1 MTAAAIEAAPA
12 PGAPTF
18 SVVEPRAGGA
28 AALQA
33 AAQEAERTFAH
44 RAVIGVLVGM
54 PVGALIWTGIV
65 GLALALGAGGWD
77 VWPALAMGA
86 AVGVFAGSF
95 LGGWAGVMW
104 GAAQLDEAEHHI
116 VTRHTQPAP

>member
-1 MTAAAIEAAPA
+1 MTAAALQPEPFPSVPEPVGALHVAMAEPA
-12 PGAPTF
+12 H
-18 SVVEPRAGGA
+18 
-28 AALQA
+28 LQA
-33 AAQEAERTFAH
+33 AAREAERTFAR

-65 GLALALGAGGWD
+65 WLALALGAGGWD
-77 VWPALAMGA
+77 VWPALGMGA

-104 GAAQLDEAEHHI
+104 GAGQLDEAEHHI
-116 VTRHTQPAP
+116 VRHAHPAS